1 MDAVKPLAGVKV
13 VELSTYIAA
22 SSCGRMLADFGA
34 DVVKVESPSGD
45 GFRHFARA
53 YKTPCSEDCNPLFDT
68 VNAGKKGLVLD
79 LKSGDGLA
87 AFHKMLEQ
95 ADVFMTNTRDKALA
109 SLGLDLDMLRE
120 RYPKLVIASLVA
132 YGEKGSERDR
142 PGYDTMTFWTKG
154 GYTHDISVENEGHYC
169 PSIPLMGAGDIACA
183 MGLMASITSA
193 LFAREKTGK
202 GDHVSISLYGT
213 ALWMGSM
220 MIESTQYGH
229 EYPKKRYEQTPVGAA
244 YKCSD
249 DKWFTCNVVNFP
261 KDYPVFLK
269 ILGHSELLDDPEY
282 NNRPNMNNPEVA
294 SHLIRLF
301 EKSFIKQPSTYWKQ
315 QFEESDLC
323 FEIAQSFNDTLHD
336 STAWENDYLFKLQ
349 HPNGTESTVVR
360 PSLRS
365 ENLGIP
371 EYTRGPM
378 LGEHSAE
385 VLEDFDFA
393 RSEIDKLQAEGV
405 VKAHS

>member
-1 MDAVKPLAGVKV
+1 
-13 VELSTYIAA
+13 
-22 SSCGRMLADFGA
+22 
-34 DVVKVESPSGD
+34 
-45 GFRHFARA
+45 
-53 YKTPCSEDCNPLFDT
+53 
-68 VNAGKKGLVLD
+68 
-79 LKSGDGLA
+79 
-87 AFHKMLEQ
+87 
-95 ADVFMTNTRDKALA
+95 
-109 SLGLDLDMLRE
+109 
-120 RYPKLVIASLVA
+120 
-132 YGEKGSERDR
+132 
-142 PGYDTMTFWTKG
+142 
-154 GYTHDISVENEGHYC
+154 
-169 PSIPLMGAGDIACA
+169 
-183 MGLMASITSA
+183 
-193 LFAREKTGK
+193 
-202 GDHVSISLYGT
+202 
-213 ALWMGSM
+213 
-220 MIESTQYGH
+220 
-229 EYPKKRYEQTPVGAA
+229 
-244 YKCSD
+244 
-249 DKWFTCNVVNFP
+249 
-261 KDYPVFLK
+261 
-269 ILGHSELLDDPEY
+269 
-282 NNRPNMNNPEVA
+282 MNNPEVA

-385 VLEDFDFA
+385 VLEDFGFA